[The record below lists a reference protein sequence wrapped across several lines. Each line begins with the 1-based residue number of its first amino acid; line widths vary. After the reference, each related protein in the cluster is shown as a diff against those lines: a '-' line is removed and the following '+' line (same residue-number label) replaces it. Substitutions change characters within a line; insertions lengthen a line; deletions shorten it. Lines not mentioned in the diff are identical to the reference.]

1 MVGRVGIGVFVV
13 IATAAT
19 SCRHAPVPVALGAP
33 ASVAPGIDL
42 FQLGDDALVD
52 GAGPIAVY
60 LLRLDPVR
68 VRLAAV
74 LADHQIADEEPVDA
88 IARRTHAAA
97 AVNGGYFNRAN
108 GDPMGLLKVSGE
120 LVSDSTL
127 LRGAILIDS
136 PLVGRTDVT
145 FDQLAAKM
153 EAHFTARGHK
163 WIVPVDGVDTTRERG
178 HLMLY
183 TPSYRPDTDTAPTG
197 TEWVLDGDPL
207 RVSDVR
213 SSTGSTPIPT
223 QGLVLSFGG
232 VDLPEAL
239 LALAPGVTVTFET
252 LWKSTYG
259 TATARLSRADHIV
272 SGAGLLRHN
281 GADATDWRAEG
292 ISAEALPASRDPRTF
307 VADDARGFIWLGV
320 VDGRQP
326 AYSVGM
332 TFTDLQRLCARLDL
346 RDALNLD
353 GGGSTTMV
361 VNGAVLNRPSDPDG
375 PRPVSD
381 AIVATVR

>member
-1 MVGRVGIGVFVV
+1 MGGRIGMSVV
-13 IATAAT
+13 VAVVTVT
-19 SCRHAPVPVALGAP
+19 SCTRAPTPVALGAP
-33 ASVAPGIDL
+33 TSVAPGIDL
-42 FQLGDDALVD
+42 FRLGDDGLVD

-74 LADHQIADEEPVDA
+74 LADHQIADVEPVDA
-88 IARRTHAAA
+88 MAERTHAAA

-145 FDQLAAKM
+145 FDQLGAKM
-153 EAHFTARGHK
+153 DAHFIASGHG
-163 WIVPVDGVDTTRERG
+163 WTVPIDGVDTTRERG

-207 RVSDVR
+207 RVSEVR
-213 SSTGSTPIPT
+213 SGTGSTPIPA
-223 QGLVLSFGG
+223 QGMVLSFGG
-232 VDLPEAL
+232 VDLPASL
-239 LALAPGVTVTFET
+239 KALAPGVAVTFDT
-252 LWKSTYG
+252 SWKSTYG
-259 TATARLSRADHIV
+259 TTTDRLSRADHIV

-281 GADATDWRAEG
+281 GADATDWKAEG
-292 ISAEALPASRDPRTF
+292 MSSETLPASRDPRTF
-307 VADDARGFIWLGV
+307 VADDASGFIWLGV

-332 TFTDLQRLCARLDL
+332 TFSDLQRFCARLEFK
-346 RDALNLD
+346 DALNLD